1 MLYPLATN
9 FGTIWRRYGRVATG
23 LLHAGATFRGLEG
36 LNLAQKTLFFLSGM
50 GLAGAQPV
58 DPVARSLQPLEPGAT
73 GFLLSGPFLSD
84 LPYTNPSIVTDIA
97 LP

>member
-36 LNLAQKTLFFLSGM
+36 LNLAQKPWFFLSGI
-50 GLAGAQPV
+50 GLASAQPA
-58 DPVARSLQPLEPGAT
+58 DPVARSLEPLKPGAT
-73 GFLLSGPFLSD
+73 GLLLSDTFLRD
-84 LPYTNPSIVTDIA
+84 LPYANPSIVTDMA
-97 LP
+97 LV

>member
-1 MLYPLATN
+1 
-9 FGTIWRRYGRVATG
+9 
-23 LLHAGATFRGLEG
+23 
-36 LNLAQKTLFFLSGM
+36 M

-58 DPVARSLQPLEPGAT
+58 DPVARSLQALKPVAT